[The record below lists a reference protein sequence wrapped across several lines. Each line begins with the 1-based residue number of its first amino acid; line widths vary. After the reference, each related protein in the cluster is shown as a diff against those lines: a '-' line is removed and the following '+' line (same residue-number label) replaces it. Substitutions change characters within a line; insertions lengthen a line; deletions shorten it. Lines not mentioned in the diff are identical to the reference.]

1 MRSTLIFSSIS
12 QQVLIQGDIVQ
23 GSGGIRKV
31 RWQRRGRGKSGGV
44 RIVYF
49 ARTAAGEIWLLL
61 IYAKSAT
68 DSIPGHILK
77 ALKEEME
84 HVSR

>member
-1 MRSTLIFSSIS
+1 M
-12 QQVLIQGDIVQ
+12 
-23 GSGGIRKV
+23 
-31 RWQRRGRGKSGGV
+31 
-44 RIVYF
+44 YF

-84 HVSR
+84 HVPR